1 VLFRLDL
8 RPNLGVCFPSNQSP
22 LCDQLAGSG
31 TSSWGSA
38 PFALFILHVA
48 QMLYYV
54 LTCNMNI
61 HFALWPTSQPI
72 IGRRCHFSGISS
84 FFRCRWYFYCTA
96 GLGSAIFLNSAERV
110 AWKFAQDFAYSLVK
124 LMDFP
129 AKGRVLFFV
138 AINCPWILGVCVIF

>member
-61 HFALWPTSQPI
+61 HFALCGRIGWGKDLGYRCFARLPRGAWWHELAISRRLLFTQPPAAQAPSHLYPLYP
-72 IGRRCHFSGISS
+72 RAKC
-84 FFRCRWYFYCTA
+84 CC
-96 GLGSAIFLNSAERV
+96 SAV
-110 AWKFAQDFAYSLVK
+110 
-124 LMDFP
+124 
-129 AKGRVLFFV
+129 
-138 AINCPWILGVCVIF
+138 